1 MYPSPCKDIEKSI
14 GMITVGIGMRLGIN
28 GRIIW
33 KLFLRTR
40 IMWCEL
46 DSSGSGYGPVASCC
60 EHGNM
65 HTVHS
70 PTDTYLLTYSMEHSP
85 S

>member
-1 MYPSPCKDIEKSI
+1 MYHSPCKDTEKTS

-28 GRIIW
+28 WRIILKW
-33 KLFLRTR
+33 FLRNR

-46 DSSGSGYGPVASCC
+46 YLFGSGYGSVASCC

-65 HTVHS
+65 S
-70 PTDTYLLTYSMEHSP
+70 LGSRICCALLD
-85 S
+85 